1 MTRFH
6 IYKVIGLLFL
16 LGQIVSCATVPFD
29 QPKTSSHYIKDVS
42 DTPLNKVATKWSN
55 QHGGTSG
62 FYPLFEGMDALGV
75 RLRLAERAEVSLD
88 LQYFLMKDDTAG
100 DVMAAALLKAA
111 DRGVRIRFLLDDVF
125 TTASDRVLMLMNQH
139 PMIEIR
145 MFNPVSRRGFYSL
158 NFLGDFKQA
167 NRRMHNKSFTADSSV
182 SLVGG
187 RNIADEYFQLNN
199 DSIFFDLDVVAVGP
213 VVPEISKSFDEF
225 WNHSLAVPLEQFIP
239 NKYNENLDDFRKE
252 VAEDLHDIYETVYT
266 KAFESKLLQD
276 LIADRRPLFSAQ
288 AQVISDNPDKLT
300 NEIGEEHMHLAMTL
314 GQLLRLAKKE
324 IMIITPYYVPGK
336 QGVEMARQLVDG
348 GARVLILTNSLAS
361 NNHVAVHSGYARY
374 RRDVVDAGVELYEV
388 RVDAAPATTTETKK
402 QTQTLHTK
410 AIIVDRRHIFIGS
423 LNVDP
428 RSIRINAEMGLLIDS
443 KKMAGGMAY
452 SLDDEIG
459 GIAYRIVVNEDG
471 NLEWHSTVDDQQ
483 VIETKEPQTSWWL
496 RTKAWF
502 SRIAPESQL

>member
-1 MTRFH
+1 MMRFH

-16 LGQIVSCATVPFD
+16 LGQVVSCATVSFD
-29 QPKTSSHYIKDVS
+29 QPKTPSHYIKDVS
-42 DTPLNKVATKWSN
+42 DTSLNKVATKWSN

-62 FYPLFEGMDALGV
+62 FYPLFEGMDALGA

-139 PMIEIR
+139 PMISIR
-145 MFNPVSRRGFYSL
+145 MFNPVSRRGVYSL
-158 NFLGDFKQA
+158 NFLGDFNQA
-167 NRRMHNKSFTADSSV
+167 NRRMHNKSYTADSSV

-187 RNIADEYFQLNN
+187 RNIANEYFQLKD

-213 VVPEISKSFDEF
+213 VVPEISKSFDDF

-239 NKYNENLDDFRKE
+239 NKGNENLDDFRKE
-252 VAEDLHDIYETVYT
+252 VDADLENIHDTVY
-266 KAFESKLLQD
+266 ARALESKLLQD

-288 AQVISDNPDKLT
+288 AEVISDNPDKLI
-300 NEIGEEHMHLAMTL
+300 NEISEEHMHLAMTL
-314 GQLLRLAKKE
+314 GQMLKMAKKE
-324 IMIITPYYVPGK
+324 VMIITPYYVPGK
-336 QGVEMARQLVDG
+336 QGVELARGLVDSG
-348 GARVLILTNSLAS
+348 VRVFILTNSLAS

-374 RRDVVDAGVELYEV
+374 RRDVVNAGVELYE
-388 RVDAAPATTTETKK
+388 AQAYAEPTTPEAKK
-402 QTQTLHTK
+402 QIQTLHTK
-410 AIIVDRRHIFIGS
+410 AIIIDRRHIFIGS

-428 RSIRINAEMGLLIDS
+428 RSIKINAEMGLLIDS
-443 KKMAGGMAY
+443 SKMAGGMAY
-452 SLDDEIG
+452 SLDDSIVE
-459 GIAYRIVVNEDG
+459 IAYRIVVNEDG
-471 NLEWHSTVDDQQ
+471 KLEWHSTLGDKQ
-483 VIETKEPQTSWWL
+483 VVETKEPQTSWWL

-502 SRIAPESQL
+502 SKIAPESQL